1 MTSTGLVYMM
11 TPALACFY
19 GGLVENKNFLNQLF
33 LSIVCMAIIPVQ
45 WCLFGYSF
53 TFGPGNSVF
62 GSFDYSAGRKLG
74 LVSLN
79 GETADQ
85 VNPLS
90 VPSLAFSAF
99 QCSFAIITPALISGA
114 VVGRMK
120 LIPYMLFIF
129 LWATFCYDPLARWT
143 FYNLGWLRQ
152 MGVVDF
158 AGGLVVHISSGISGL
173 VAALI
178 LGSRAQFDPDVLNTG
193 QTNIPFTIVG
203 TGLLWVGWMG
213 FNGGSALEASGKFI
227 FRKFSW
233 KIVLFINEQEIYG
246 SYSFFEGIAA
256 LAIVNSNVAAASSMT
271 IWIILDMIHGKL
283 RGQHNVFVSIPGV
296 CSATVVGLV
305 AITPCAGYVQ
315 PGYAVLIGA
324 CGGFIVNLFLAGKKR
339 FFHVDDTL
347 DVFSCHGLGGFI
359 GTVMT
364 GLFTQTDVN
373 SAVANGA
380 FYGNPIQLGYQLVG
394 IVVVASFS
402 AACTAAILLPMHF
415 TFGIRINRL
424 EQVRGLDNVAHGIV
438 DMDASKKVPQISAP
452 PLRQKQTE
460 MNIVPI
466 ISIENNVQ

>member
-213 FNGGSALEASGKFI
+213 FNGGSAFEAS
-227 FRKFSW
+227 
-233 KIVLFINEQEIYG
+233 
-246 SYSFFEGIAA
+246 GIAA

>member
-33 LSIVCMAIIPVQ
+33 LSVVCMAIIPVQ

-53 TFGPGNSVF
+53 AFGPGNSAF
-62 GSFDYSAGRKLG
+62 GSFSYSVGLKMG
-74 LVSLN
+74 LVSLH

-85 VNPLS
+85 INPLS
-90 VPSLAFSAF
+90 IPSLAFSAF

-120 LIPYMLFIF
+120 VIPYMLFIF
-129 LWATFCYDPLARWT
+129 LWATFCYDPLARWV
-143 FYNLGWLRQ
+143 FYDLGWLHQ
-152 MGVVDF
+152 LGVVDF
-158 AGGLVVHISSGISGL
+158 AGGLVVHVSSGVSGL

-213 FNGGSALEASGKFI
+213 FNGGSAYAAS
-227 FRKFSW
+227 
-233 KIVLFINEQEIYG
+233 EIYD

-271 IWIILDMIHGKL
+271 IWVILDIIHGKL
-283 RGQHNVFVSIPGV
+283 RGQPNAFVSIPGV

-315 PGYAVLIGA
+315 PGYAMLIGA
-324 CGGFIVNLFLAGKKR
+324 CAGLIVNLFLAGKKR

-364 GLFTQTDVN
+364 GLFIQTDVN
-373 SAVANGA
+373 SGVVNGA

-394 IVVVASFS
+394 IVVVVSFS
-402 AACTAAILLPMHF
+402 TVCTAAILLPMHF

-438 DMDASKKVPQISAP
+438 DMNLPKKMSQIQGPS
-452 PLRQKQTE
+452 LRQKQTE
-460 MNIVPI
+460 INIIPTIPI
-466 ISIENNVQ
+466 ESS